1 MENPSREKGFCFPD
15 TPVEEMEMD
24 GWIKS
29 LIFEEDM
36 LSSSSSTSELMN
48 FESFASWCNN
58 IPSAATDILF
68 SQYGLST
75 SQSTTSFGG
84 HSYVGE
90 KRPVH
95 EMSSQFHCLSDT
107 EKITGKRI
115 RGNNTNQTSS
125 LTTGAVD
132 YSVVPRSL
140 SHTLDDKMIKALSLF
155 MEFSGEGILAQFWTP
170 IKKGDQYML
179 STCDQAYLL
188 DSRLS
193 GYREV
198 SRNFTFSAEA
208 NQCSYPG
215 LPGRVFISGV
225 PEWTSNVMY
234 YKTAEYL
241 RMKHAL
247 DNDVRGSIAIP
258 ILEASGSSCCAVLEL
273 VTCREKPNFDVEMD
287 SVCRALQA
295 VNLQTSTIPR
305 RQYLSSNQK
314 EALAEIRDVL
324 RAVCHAH
331 SLPLALAWIPCS
343 YSKGANNESV
353 KVYGKNSR
361 ETSLLCIEETA
372 CYVNDMEMEDYV
384 NACLEHNL
392 REGQGIVGKAL
403 ISNKP
408 SFSSD
413 VKTFNICEYPL
424 VQHARKF
431 GLNAA
436 VATKLRST
444 FTGDSDYILEFF
456 LPVSMKGSSEQQ
468 LLLDSL
474 SSTMQRLCRTLRTV
488 SDAESNEVMEVG
500 FHGGETSNLPQ
511 ATTVSEESFQTTF
524 LDTDVNSTTSI
535 FSNMSSDKTNDI
547 AGSQGTLQ
555 QEISGTKRSEK
566 KKSSTE
572 KNVSLNVLQHYFSG
586 SLKDA
591 AKSLGVCPT
600 TLKRICRQ
608 HGIMRWPSRKINKVN
623 RSLRKIQ
630 TVLDSVQGVEGG
642 LKFDSVTGE
651 FVAVG
656 PFIQEFDTQK
666 STSSHHEDVF
676 VRSQSGMDEDAS
688 LEPLTVISHDGG
700 GVKLEESVET
710 NQAGPGSLMEPW
722 TWISKQSGLN
732 YSDDIDIGKRSEEVK
747 KDKDLCVRRCLSS
760 LALAGDGTNT
770 RTERGNGIVEPNQSI
785 SSSMSDSSNSSGA
798 VLLGRSS
805 TSMEKNWNQIRT
817 HNNSGESGSSS
828 TLTVKATYRDDTVRF
843 KLDPYLVGCSQLYR
857 EVAKRFKLQE
867 GAFRLKYLDDEEEW
881 VMLVTD
887 SDLHECFELLNG
899 MRKYTVKFL
908 VSDLPST
915 AMGSSAGSNGC
926 LGTGS

>member
-1 MENPSREKGFCFPD
+1 MENPSSSRDKGFCFPEI
-15 TPVEEMEMD
+15 PVEEMD
-24 GWIKS
+24 GWVKN
-29 LIFEEDM
+29 LISEEDM
-36 LSSSSSTSELMN
+36 FSSSSTSELMN
-48 FESFASWCNN
+48 FESFASWCNS
-58 IPSAATDILF
+58 PSATDILF

-75 SQSTTSFGG
+75 CTPFGG
-84 HSYVGE
+84 LEGSYAGE
-90 KRPVH
+90 KRP
-95 EMSSQFHCLSDT
+95 
-107 EKITGKRI
+107 
-115 RGNNTNQTSS
+115 TSS
-125 LTTGAVD
+125 LSGAVD
-132 YSVVPRSL
+132 CSVPRSL
-140 SHTLDDKMIKALSLF
+140 NHSLDEKMLKALSLF

-170 IKKGDQYML
+170 IKTGDQYML

-198 SRNFTFSAEA
+198 SRRFTFSAEA
-208 NQCSYPG
+208 NQGSYPD
-215 LPGRVFISGV
+215 FQ
-225 PEWTSNVMY
+225 
-234 YKTAEYL
+234 AELQDCML
-241 RMKHAL
+241 RYFSMMKHAL
-247 DNDVRGSIAIP
+247 DNEVRGSIAIP
-258 ILEASGSSCCAVLEL
+258 VLEASGSCCTVLEL

-305 RQYLSSNQK
+305 CQYLSSNQK

-331 SLPLALAWIPCS
+331 RLPLALAWIPCS
-343 YSKGANNESV
+343 YSKGANGELV
-353 KVYGKNSR
+353 KIYGKNSK
-361 ETSLLCIEETA
+361 ECSLLCIEETA
-372 CYVNDMEMEDYV
+372 CYVNDMEMEGFV
-384 NACLEHNL
+384 NACLEHYL
-392 REGQGIVGKAL
+392 REGQGIVGQAL

-413 VKTFNICEYPL
+413 VKTFDICEYPL

-474 SSTMQRLCRTLRTV
+474 SGTMQRICRTLRTV
-488 SDAESNEVMEVG
+488 SDAESAEGTEFG
-500 FHGGETSNLPQ
+500 FLSGEMTNLPQ
-511 ATTVSEESFQTTF
+511 ATVSDGSFQTTF
-524 LDTDVNSTTSI
+524 PDTNVNSTRSN
-535 FSNMSSDKTNDI
+535 FSNMSSDKRNEM

-555 QEISGTKRSEK
+555 QEISGARRSEK

-572 KNVSLNVLQHYFSG
+572 KNVSLNVLQQYFSG

-666 STSSHHEDVF
+666 SLSSHDEDALA
-676 VRSQSGMDEDAS
+676 RSQGDMDEDAS
-688 LEPLTVISHDGG
+688 LEPLEGKSHDGG
-700 GVKLEESVET
+700 GVKLEEDVET
-710 NQAGPGSLMEPW
+710 NQAGSGSLKEPW
-722 TWISKQSGLN
+722 TWISKQSGLI

-760 LALAGDGTNT
+760 VALAGDDMNT
-770 RTERGNGIVEPNQSI
+770 GIERGNGMVEPNQSI

-798 VLLGRSS
+798 VLLGSSS
-805 TSMEKNWNQIRT
+805 TSMEQNWNQIRT

-828 TLTVKATYRDDTVRF
+828 TLTVKATYREDTVRF

-867 GAFRLKYLDDEEEW
+867 SAFQLKYLDDEEEW
-881 VMLVTD
+881 VMLVSD
-887 SDLHECFELLNG
+887 SDLHECFEILNS
-899 MRKYTVKFL
+899 MRKHTVKFL
-908 VSDLPST
+908 VRDIPGA
-915 AMGSSAGSNGC
+915 AMGSSAGSNGY
-926 LGTGS
+926 LGTGT

>member
-1 MENPSREKGFCFPD
+1 MDNTSPD
-15 TPVEEMEMD
+15 IPAEEMD
-24 GWIKS
+24 GWVKN
-29 LIFEEDM
+29 LISEEDM
-36 LSSSSSTSELMN
+36 FSSSSELVN
-48 FESFASWCNN
+48 FESFASWCNT
-58 IPSAATDILF
+58 PSPTDILF
-68 SQYGLST
+68 TQYGLTT
-75 SQSTTSFGG
+75 SPSTTTPTPFGG
-84 HSYVGE
+84 FTALHADPSPSFPGLEGCYVGE
-90 KRPVH
+90 KRPVQ
-95 EMSSQFHCLSDT
+95 EMSPQFHYLS
-107 EKITGKRI
+107 GKRSKSSAI
-115 RGNNTNQTSS
+115 ECSIPSS
-125 LTTGAVD
+125 LS
-132 YSVVPRSL
+132 YS
-140 SHTLDDKMIKALSLF
+140 LDEKMLKALSLF
-155 MEFSGEGILAQFWTP
+155 MEFSGEGILAQFWSP
-170 IKKGDQYML
+170 VKSGDQYML

-198 SRNFTFSAEA
+198 SRKYTFSAETG
-208 NQCSYPG
+208 QHSSPG

-258 ILEASGSSCCAVLEL
+258 VLEASGSSCCAVLEL
-273 VTCREKPNFDVEMD
+273 VTCREKPNFDLEMD

-295 VNLQTSTIPR
+295 VDLETSTVPR

-331 SLPLALAWIPCS
+331 RLPLALAWIPCS
-343 YSKGANNESV
+343 CYSKGTNDELV
-353 KVYGKNSR
+353 KVFGKKSDEN
-361 ETSLLCIEETA
+361 SLLCTEETA
-372 CYVNDMEMEDYV
+372 CYVNDMEMEGFV
-384 NACLEHNL
+384 NACMEHYL
-392 REGQGIVGKAL
+392 SKGQGVAGKAF

-408 SFSSD
+408 FFSSD
-413 VKTFNICEYPL
+413 VKAFDISEYPL

-456 LPVSMKGSSEQQ
+456 LPVNMKGSSEQQ

-474 SSTMQRLCRTLRTV
+474 SCTMQRICRTLRTV
-488 SDAESNEVMEVG
+488 SDEVG
-500 FHGGETSNLPQ
+500 LWSGDRISNLTQ
-511 ATTVSEESFQTTF
+511 TTVSEGSFQTTL
-524 LDTDVNSTTSI
+524 LDTDVNYTRSM
-535 FSNMSSDKTNDI
+535 FSSDI
-547 AGSQGTLQ
+547 VGSHGTLQ
-555 QEISGTKRSEK
+555 QETSGARRAER

-572 KNVSLNVLQHYFSG
+572 KNVSLNVLQQYFSG

-656 PFIQEFDTQK
+656 SLTQELDTQK
-666 STSSHHEDVF
+666 SLPCYHDDAF
-676 VRSQSGMDEDAS
+676 VRSQCDMDEDMS
-688 LEPLTVISHDGG
+688 LELLKVKSHDGG
-700 GVKLEESVET
+700 GKIKLEDSVET
-710 NQAGPGSLMEPW
+710 NEARPTGSLMEAW
-722 TWISKQSGLN
+722 TSKQSGLN
-732 YSDDIDIGKRSEEVK
+732 YSDDFGIGTRSADIK

-760 LALAGDGTNT
+760 LALA
-770 RTERGNGIVEPNQSI
+770 EPNPSI
-785 SSSMSDSSNSSGA
+785 SSSMSDSSNGSRA
-798 VLLGRSS
+798 VIVRSSS
-805 TSMEKNWNQIRT
+805 TSMEQDQNQTFKT
-817 HNNSGESGSSS
+817 HNSSSESGSL
-828 TLTVKATYRDDTVRF
+828 LTVKATYRDDTIRF
-843 KLDPYLVGCSQLYR
+843 KLDPYVVGCSQLYK

-867 GAFRLKYLDDEEEW
+867 GAFQLKYLDDDEEW

-887 SDLHECFELLNG
+887 SDLQECLEILNG
-899 MRKYTVKFL
+899 MRKHTVKFL
-908 VSDLPST
+908 VRDIPGA
-915 AMGSSAGSNGC
+915 AMGSSGDSNGY

>member
-1 MENPSREKGFCFPD
+1 MENPSASREKGFCFPD
-15 TPVEEMEMD
+15 VPAEEMD
-24 GWIKS
+24 GWVKN

-36 LSSSSSTSELMN
+36 FSSSSTSELMN
-48 FESFASWCNN
+48 FESFASWCNT
-58 IPSAATDILF
+58 PSAATDFLF
-68 SQYGLST
+68 TQYDLST
-75 SQSTTSFGG
+75 SQSTTPFGG
-84 HSYVGE
+84 FQGSYVGV
-90 KRPVH
+90 KRPAQ
-95 EMSSQFHCLSDT
+95 EMISQFHCLSDT
-107 EKITGKRI
+107 EKLTGKRSK
-115 RGNNTNQTSS
+115 GSNQTSS
-125 LTTGAVD
+125 VD
-132 YSVVPRSL
+132 YSVPRSL
-140 SHTLDDKMIKALSLF
+140 SHTLDDKMLKALSLF

-170 IKKGDQYML
+170 IKKGDHYML

-193 GYREV
+193 EYREV

-215 LPGRVFISGV
+215 LPGRVFISGI

-287 SVCRALQA
+287 SVCRALKA

-305 RQYLSSNQK
+305 SQYLSSNQK

-331 SLPLALAWIPCS
+331 RLPLALAWIPCS
-343 YSKGANNESV
+343 YSKRANNELV

-361 ETSLLCIEETA
+361 DVSLLCIEETA
-372 CYVNDMEMEDYV
+372 CYVNDMEMEGYV
-384 NACLEHNL
+384 NACLEHYL

-444 FTGDSDYILEFF
+444 LTGENDYILEFF
-456 LPVSMKGSSEQQ
+456 LPVNMKGSSEQQ

-488 SDAESNEVMEVG
+488 SDAE
-500 FHGGETSNLPQ
+500 TSNLPQ
-511 ATTVSEESFQTTF
+511 AITVSEESLQTTY
-524 LDTDVNSTTSI
+524 LDTDVNSTATI
-535 FSNMSSDKTNDI
+535 FSNMSSDTTNDI
-547 AGSQGTLQ
+547 AGSQGNIQ
-555 QEISGTKRSEK
+555 QEISGARRSEK

-572 KNVSLNVLQHYFSG
+572 KNVSLNVLQQYFSG

-642 LKFDSVTGE
+642 LRFDSVTGE

-666 STSSHHEDVF
+666 SLSSHNDEDAF
-676 VRSQSGMDEDAS
+676 VISQSDMDEDAS
-688 LEPLTVISHDGG
+688 LEPLKVTSGDGG
-700 GVKLEESVET
+700 RVKMEESVET
-710 NQAGPGSLMEPW
+710 IQAGGPGSLMEPW
-722 TWISKQSGLN
+722 AWISKDSGLN
-732 YSDDIDIGKRSEEVK
+732 YTDDINIGKRSEEVK

-760 LALAGDGTNT
+760 VALADDGTNT
-770 RTERGNGIVEPNQSI
+770 RIVEPNPSI
-785 SSSMSDSSNSSGA
+785 SNSMSDSSNSSGA
-798 VLLGRSS
+798 VVLGSS
-805 TSMEKNWNQIRT
+805 SASIEQNWNPIT
-817 HNNSGESGSSS
+817 HNTSGESGSSS
-828 TLTVKATYRDDTVRF
+828 ILTVKATYRDDTVRF
-843 KLDPYLVGCSQLYR
+843 KLDPYLVGCSQLYG
-857 EVAKRFKLQE
+857 EVGKRFKLQE
-867 GAFRLKYLDDEEEW
+867 GAFQLKYLDDEEEW

-887 SDLHECFELLNG
+887 SDLYECFEILNG
-899 MRKYTVKFL
+899 MRKHTVKFL
-908 VSDLPST
+908 VRDLPST
-915 AMGSSAGSNGC
+915 AIGSSAGSNGY
-926 LGTGS
+926 LGTCS

>member
-1 MENPSREKGFCFPD
+1 MENPSASRDNKGFCFPD
-15 TPVEEMEMD
+15 IPVEEMD
-24 GWIKS
+24 GWVKN
-29 LIFEEDM
+29 LISEEDM
-36 LSSSSSTSELMN
+36 FSSSSTSELMN
-48 FESFASWCNN
+48 FESFASWCNS
-58 IPSAATDILF
+58 PSAADILF
-68 SQYGLST
+68 TQYGLST
-75 SQSTTSFGG
+75 SQSIIPFGG
-84 HSYVGE
+84 LEGSYACE
-90 KRPVH
+90 KRPLD
-95 EMSSQFHCLSDT
+95 C
-107 EKITGKRI
+107 
-115 RGNNTNQTSS
+115 TS
-125 LTTGAVD
+125 
-132 YSVVPRSL
+132 VPRSL
-140 SHTLDDKMIKALSLF
+140 SHSLDEKMLKALSLF

-170 IKKGDQYML
+170 IKTGDQYML

-193 GYREV
+193 GYREA
-198 SRNFTFSAEA
+198 SRRFTFSAEA

-247 DNDVRGSIAIP
+247 DNEVRGSIAIP
-258 ILEASGSSCCAVLEL
+258 VLEASGSSCCAVLEL
-273 VTCREKPNFDVEMD
+273 VTCREKPNFDVEMN

-324 RAVCHAH
+324 RAVCYAH
-331 SLPLALAWIPCS
+331 RLPLALAWIPCS
-343 YSKGANNESV
+343 YSKGANDELV
-353 KVYGKNSR
+353 KVYGKNSK
-361 ETSLLCIEETA
+361 ECSLLCIEETS
-372 CYVNDMEMEDYV
+372 CYVNDMEMEGLV
-384 NACLEHNL
+384 NACLEHYL

-413 VKTFNICEYPL
+413 VKTFDICEYPL

-444 FTGDSDYILEFF
+444 FTGDNDYILEFF

-474 SSTMQRLCRTLRTV
+474 SGTMQRLCRTLKTV
-488 SDAESNEVMEVG
+488 SDAESIDGTEFGSRSVEM
-500 FHGGETSNLPQ
+500 TNLPQ
-511 ATTVSEESFQTTF
+511 ATVSVGSFHTTF
-524 LDTDVNSTTSI
+524 LDTDVNSTRST
-535 FSNMSSDKTNDI
+535 FSNISSNKRNEM

-555 QEISGTKRSEK
+555 QEISGARRLEK

-572 KNVSLNVLQHYFSG
+572 KNVSLNVLQQYFSG

-656 PFIQEFDTQK
+656 PFIQEFGTQK
-666 STSSHHEDVF
+666 SLSSHDEDALA
-676 VRSQSGMDEDAS
+676 RSQGDMDEDVS
-688 LEPLTVISHDGG
+688 VEPLEVKSHDGG
-700 GVKLEESVET
+700 GVKLEEDVET
-710 NQAGPGSLMEPW
+710 NHQAGPGSLKKPW
-722 TWISKQSGLN
+722 TWISKQSGLI
-732 YSDDIDIGKRSEEVK
+732 YSDDTDIGKRSEEVN
-747 KDKDLCVRRCLSS
+747 KDKEDLCVRRCLSS
-760 LALAGDGTNT
+760 VALAGDGMNT
-770 RTERGNGIVEPNQSI
+770 RIERGNGTVEPNHSI

-798 VLLGRSS
+798 VLLGSS
-805 TSMEKNWNQIRT
+805 SASLEQNWNQIRT

-828 TLTVKATYRDDTVRF
+828 TLTVKATYREDTVRF
-843 KLDPYLVGCSQLYR
+843 KLDPYVVGCSQLYR

-867 GAFRLKYLDDEEEW
+867 GAFQLKYLDDEEEW

-887 SDLHECFELLNG
+887 SDLHECFEILNG
-899 MRKYTVKFL
+899 MRKHTVKFL
-908 VSDLPST
+908 VRDIPNT
-915 AMGSSAGSNGC
+915 AMGSSAGSNGY
-926 LGTGS
+926 LGTGT

>member
-1 MENPSREKGFCFPD
+1 MENPSSSRDKGFCFPEI
-15 TPVEEMEMD
+15 PVEEMD
-24 GWIKS
+24 GWVKN
-29 LIFEEDM
+29 LISEEDM
-36 LSSSSSTSELMN
+36 FSSSSTSELMN
-48 FESFASWCNN
+48 FESFASWCNS
-58 IPSAATDILF
+58 PSATDILF
-68 SQYGLST
+68 NQYGLST
-75 SQSTTSFGG
+75 SQSITAFGG
-84 HSYVGE
+84 LEGSYAGE
-90 KRPVH
+90 KRPLQ
-95 EMSSQFHCLSDT
+95 EMSSQFYCLSDT
-107 EKITGKRI
+107 EKMSGKRSK
-115 RGNNTNQTSS
+115 GYNQTTS
-125 LTTGAVD
+125 LSGAVD
-132 YSVVPRSL
+132 CSVPRSL
-140 SHTLDDKMIKALSLF
+140 NHSLDEKMLKALSLF

-170 IKKGDQYML
+170 IKTGDQYML

-198 SRNFTFSAEA
+198 SRRFTFSAEA
-208 NQCSYPG
+208 NQGSYPG

-247 DNDVRGSIAIP
+247 DNEVRGSIAIP
-258 ILEASGSSCCAVLEL
+258 VLEASGSCCTVLEL

-305 RQYLSSNQK
+305 CQYLSSNQK

-331 SLPLALAWIPCS
+331 RLPLALAWIPCS
-343 YSKGANNESV
+343 YSKGANGELV
-353 KVYGKNSR
+353 KIYGKNSK
-361 ETSLLCIEETA
+361 ECSLLCIEETS
-372 CYVNDMEMEDYV
+372 CYVNDMEMEGFV
-384 NACLEHNL
+384 NACLEHYL

-413 VKTFNICEYPL
+413 VKTFDICEYPL

-474 SSTMQRLCRTLRTV
+474 SGTMQRICRTLRTV
-488 SDAESNEVMEVG
+488 SDAESAEGTEFG
-500 FHGGETSNLPQ
+500 FLSGEMTNLPQ
-511 ATTVSEESFQTTF
+511 ATVSDGRFQTTF
-524 LDTDVNSTTSI
+524 PDTNVNSTRSN
-535 FSNMSSDKTNDI
+535 FSNMSSDKRNEM

-555 QEISGTKRSEK
+555 QEISGARRSEK

-572 KNVSLNVLQHYFSG
+572 KNVSLNVLQQYFSG

-666 STSSHHEDVF
+666 SLSSHDEDALA
-676 VRSQSGMDEDAS
+676 RSQGDMDEDAS
-688 LEPLTVISHDGG
+688 LEPLEGKSHDGG
-700 GVKLEESVET
+700 GVKLEEDVET
-710 NQAGPGSLMEPW
+710 NQAGSGSLKEPW
-722 TWISKQSGLN
+722 TWISKQSGLI

-760 LALAGDGTNT
+760 VALAGGDMNT
-770 RTERGNGIVEPNQSI
+770 GIERGNGMVEPNQSI

-798 VLLGRSS
+798 VLLGSSS
-805 TSMEKNWNQIRT
+805 TSMEQNWNQIRT

-828 TLTVKATYRDDTVRF
+828 TLTVKATYREDTVRF

-867 GAFRLKYLDDEEEW
+867 SAFQLKYLDDEEEW
-881 VMLVTD
+881 VMLVSD
-887 SDLHECFELLNG
+887 SDLHECFEILNS
-899 MRKYTVKFL
+899 MRKHTVKFL
-908 VSDLPST
+908 VRDIPGA
-915 AMGSSAGSNGC
+915 AMGSSAGSNGY
-926 LGTGS
+926 LGTGT